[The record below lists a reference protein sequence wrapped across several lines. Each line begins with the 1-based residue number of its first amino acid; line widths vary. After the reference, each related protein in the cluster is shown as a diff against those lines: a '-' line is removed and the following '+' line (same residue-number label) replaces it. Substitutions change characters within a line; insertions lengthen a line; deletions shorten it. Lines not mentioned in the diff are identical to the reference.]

1 MEKTNKPKLCPILS
15 AKISSQSIEK
25 LPVIIQ
31 MKDNNADNINNL
43 AYGLKGEKKKELP
56 LIKGIACNLTTDL
69 IYKLAEDPNIEY
81 ISFDS
86 KVFALLDVATKSID
100 SKYPHDQGYLGQGIT
115 IAVVDTGVAPHND
128 LIKPNNR
135 IVGFKDFVNN
145 KTTPYDD
152 NGHGTHVSGILA
164 GNGYSSQ
171 KKYQGVAP
179 EASILGVKV
188 LDESGSGNTSD
199 IIDAISWIIK
209 TKNEYNTKI
218 INLSL
223 GSPANNPC
231 SSDPLCKAV
240 EQAVNN
246 GICVVVAAG
255 NSGPAS
261 KTILS
266 PGISPNVITVG
277 AMNDRRTSGTPKN
290 TIPSFSSRG
299 PTKEGLNKPDLVA
312 PGVNIMSLSNTRLDG
327 YISLSGTSMATPLV
341 SGSIALILQ
350 KQKNLSP
357 KEIKN
362 ILMDSCV
369 DLKDNQENQGSGM
382 VNLKKIF
389 HSSQENNL
397 ENSLEKETP
406 FSNYPHKDNF
416 TEKIIILLIIFLLL
430 DRNV

>member
-1 MEKTNKPKLCPILS
+1 
-15 AKISSQSIEK
+15 
-25 LPVIIQ
+25 
-31 MKDNNADNINNL
+31 
-43 AYGLKGEKKKELP
+43 
-56 LIKGIACNLTTDL
+56 
-69 IYKLAEDPNIEY
+69 
-81 ISFDS
+81 
-86 KVFALLDVATKSID
+86 
-100 SKYPHDQGYLGQGIT
+100 
-115 IAVVDTGVAPHND
+115 
-128 LIKPNNR
+128 
-135 IVGFKDFVNN
+135 
-145 KTTPYDD
+145 
-152 NGHGTHVSGILA
+152 
-164 GNGYSSQ
+164 
-171 KKYQGVAP
+171 
-179 EASILGVKV
+179 
-188 LDESGSGNTSD
+188 
-199 IIDAISWIIK
+199 
-209 TKNEYNTKI
+209 
-218 INLSL
+218 
-223 GSPANNPC
+223 
-231 SSDPLCKAV
+231 
-240 EQAVNN
+240 
-246 GICVVVAAG
+246 
-255 NSGPAS
+255 
-261 KTILS
+261 
-266 PGISPNVITVG
+266 
-277 AMNDRRTSGTPKN
+277 MNDRRTSGTPKN

>member
-1 MEKTNKPKLCPILS
+1 
-15 AKISSQSIEK
+15 
-25 LPVIIQ
+25 
-31 MKDNNADNINNL
+31 
-43 AYGLKGEKKKELP
+43 
-56 LIKGIACNLTTDL
+56 
-69 IYKLAEDPNIEY
+69 
-81 ISFDS
+81 
-86 KVFALLDVATKSID
+86 
-100 SKYPHDQGYLGQGIT
+100 
-115 IAVVDTGVAPHND
+115 
-128 LIKPNNR
+128 
-135 IVGFKDFVNN
+135 VNN